1 MKTYTRNLIALLL
14 LLALLLSGCGS
25 APESAPAET
34 AEPEEDEGL
43 VTVIERPELSPDF
56 SRAESVAMAN
66 FLCANRALL
75 EGEYLYTLEYD
86 EELRSVLGRYR
97 VVDNTLRE
105 FTVLAENCVASYLTV
120 YDGALY
126 YLCGGRIERLA
137 LTEGAKPELL
147 CESAKTLQL
156 ADGKLYY
163 LDGGGQLCRMEPDGS
178 GQTVLIAAACDYPYV
193 MRDQVLLQKGEA
205 HALQLCAREGG
216 AEWRLTEGAAY
227 APLRVGQ
234 ELYYT
239 AETDAGKRL
248 GCLDLAEGTERVVSD
263 TALRGTAEFYY
274 EGAWKT
280 RLALEG
286 DLLRQRVLPLD
297 GGEEEACAYS
307 GYHLLDHVSVGLRV
321 DAVYEAGGRINSFLL
336 FAPDGSQIRYF
347 GGKVIS

>member
-1 MKTYTRNLIALLL
+1 MKTYTRQLIALLL

-25 APESAPAET
+25 VPESAP

-56 SRAESVAMAN
+56 TRAESVAMAN
-66 FLCANRALL
+66 FLCANRALQ

-86 EELRSVLGRYR
+86 EQLQSVLGRYR

-105 FTVLAENCVASYLTV
+105 FTVLAENCVASYLTL
-120 YDGALY
+120 YDGVLY
-126 YLCGGRIERLA
+126 YLRDGRIERLA
-137 LTEGAKPELL
+137 LTEDAKPKVL

-156 ADGKLYY
+156 AGGKLYY
-163 LDGGGQLCRMEPDGS
+163 LNGGGQLCRMEPDGS
-178 GQTVLIAAACDYPYV
+178 GQSVLIAAACDYPFV
-193 MRDQVLLQKGEA
+193 MGDQVLLQKGEE
-205 HALQLCAREGG
+205 HALYLCALEGG

-248 GCLDLAEGTERVVSD
+248 CCLDLAEGTERIVSD

-274 EGAWKT
+274 EGAWKA

-286 DLLRQRVLPLD
+286 DLLRQRILPLD

-321 DAVYEAGGRINSFLL
+321 DAVYEAGGRVNSFIL

-347 GGKVIS
+347 GGKVLGQG